1 MASWPLGVPLQA
13 KLNRFNDPL
22 VRAIFNLRFGR
33 RLFLAV
39 AFLFSFFLQKPLA
52 LLLLSLTQLQALLRL
67 LLVQSLVLELLVA
80 VFRLLRRLTLMSLL
94 ELAAFLLLLLEE
106 PPLLVLVDLLHAL
119 LLQAPFR
126 AGVRLRPVPIR

>member
-1 MASWPLGVPLQA
+1 
-13 KLNRFNDPL
+13 
-22 VRAIFNLRFGR
+22 
-33 RLFLAV
+33 V

-52 LLLLSLTQLQALLRL
+52 LLLLSLTQLKALLRL

-80 VFRLLRRLTLMSLL
+80 VFQLLRRLTLMSLL

-106 PPLLVLVDLLHAL
+106 PPLLVLVDLLHVL